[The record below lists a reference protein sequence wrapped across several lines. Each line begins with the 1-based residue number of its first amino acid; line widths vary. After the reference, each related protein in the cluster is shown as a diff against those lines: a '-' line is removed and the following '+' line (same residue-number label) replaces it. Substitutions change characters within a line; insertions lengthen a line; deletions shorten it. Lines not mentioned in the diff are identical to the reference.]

1 MLTLNGKKHLKTSS
15 RHESTLHSQSFLINE
30 SNAIIGE
37 VTYWELLLLE
47 GESVV
52 GDEIVGLFWES
63 DASWIQELDASRSLS
78 QERETI
84 IASKMVTE
92 EVLLYVEGAVWNKY

>member
-1 MLTLNGKKHLKTSS
+1 M
-15 RHESTLHSQSFLINE
+15 
-30 SNAIIGE
+30 
-37 VTYWELLLLE
+37 
-47 GESVV
+47 
-52 GDEIVGLFWES
+52 GDETVGLFWES